1 MIRPRTTEIP
11 NQGKLRR
18 LVRESALKGRALV
31 TEVVSCPAFALVL
44 NKEKSGN
51 ATISFAPTASL
62 TEGGRE
68 VGPPA
73 WNVTATSGTARFA
86 SDAEGRHCY
95 YRKRWP
101 L

>member
-18 LVRESALKGRALV
+18 LVRESALKGKALV
-31 TEVVSCPAFALVL
+31 TEVVSCPAYALVL

-62 TEGGRE
+62 TEE

-73 WNVTATSGTARFA
+73 WNVTSTGGTSRFA
-86 SDAEGRHCY
+86 SDAEGKHCY
-95 YRKRWP
+95 YRKR
-101 L
+101 